1 MDRYFMNEV
10 VQEWISKAEGDYL
23 TATREAD
30 AGPPNYDA
38 VCFHAQ
44 QCIEK
49 LLKAL
54 LITKETT
61 PPRAHDL
68 TVLDSLLSSVC
79 PEWSWP
85 IEQLRLL
92 SSAAVMFRYPGE
104 SAGPE
109 EADAALAACK
119 GIRNHLLELLAETN
133 E

>member
-1 MDRYFMNEV
+1 MNEV
-10 VQEWISKAEGDYL
+10 VQEWINKAEGDYL

-54 LITKETT
+54 LITKSKT
-61 PPRAHDL
+61 PPKTHDL
-68 TVLDSLLSSVC
+68 TVLDSLLRCVC
-79 PEWSWP
+79 PEWNWP
-85 IEQLRLL
+85 IDQLRLL
-92 SSAAVMFRYPGE
+92 SSAAVIFRYPGE

-109 EADAALAACK
+109 EADAALGVCK
-119 GIRNHLLELLAETN
+119 AMRSHLLEFLAELN
-133 E
+133 G